1 MPRRRLI
8 FLDIDGVICCNSSG
22 QLEPAK
28 LSELQRI
35 VRLTGAKIVLSTA
48 LDSWFQM
55 VSNGE
60 LMGRVSALRARSA
73 QVAQA
78 KGSQSALRPI
88 LTPRAPS
95 RRVSHSEPIGLA
107 APARAEGKGTRCA
120 PTGRHRLCWRDA
132 AACNVPAGTPTVL
145 TCSLPVP
152 LRRRAAHSGP
162 HSRRVCLGRDVPYVS
177 CTLPPQIRPTEITD
191 WLKASGRGVTG
202 CGPPYGPSSPALPPH
217 A

>member
-1 MPRRRLI
+1 MPSWSAGMPRRRLI

-35 VRLTGAKIVLSTA
+35 VRLTSAKIVLSTA

-88 LTPRAPS
+88 LTPGAPS
-95 RRVSHSEPIGLA
+95 
-107 APARAEGKGTRCA
+107 
-120 PTGRHRLCWRDA
+120 
-132 AACNVPAGTPTVL
+132 
-145 TCSLPVP
+145 LP
-152 LRRRAAHSGP
+152 L
-162 HSRRVCLGRDVPYVS
+162 
-177 CTLPPQIRPTEITD
+177 
-191 WLKASGRGVTG
+191 
-202 CGPPYGPSSPALPPH
+202 
-217 A
+217 